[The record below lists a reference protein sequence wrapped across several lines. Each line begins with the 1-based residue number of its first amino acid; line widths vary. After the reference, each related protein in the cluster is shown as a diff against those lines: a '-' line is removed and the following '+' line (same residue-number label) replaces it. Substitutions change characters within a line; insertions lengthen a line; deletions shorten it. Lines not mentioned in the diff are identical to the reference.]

1 MTAWTCCMPRNT
13 VLSDSY
19 TPITEFS
26 HFDLRPT
33 HPPFPLSSFAPRNGS
48 IFPPFCVAEAT
59 TCNICRLSLLLKP
72 AKSSNAL
79 TFSSFKF
86 IFSFE
91 SVSSSKPLS
100 GFTLSLPCPVS
111 LSFFFLFY
119 SVFAFMCS
127 RGDPLERSLMSSG
140 GTRQCDSLGF
150 ITHEDSG
157 ISFEV

>member
-13 VLSDSY
+13 VLSNSY
-19 TPITEFS
+19 TPITEY
-26 HFDLRPT
+26 FDLQPT

-48 IFPPFCVAEAT
+48 IFPPFCVAVAT

-72 AKSSNAL
+72 AKSCNAL
-79 TFSSFKF
+79 TFSSFRF
-86 IFSFE
+86 FFSFE

-100 GFTLSLPCPVS
+100 GFALSLPCPVW
-111 LSFFFLFY
+111 LSFFFLY
-119 SVFAFMCS
+119 SMFAVMCS

-157 ISFEV
+157 ISSEV